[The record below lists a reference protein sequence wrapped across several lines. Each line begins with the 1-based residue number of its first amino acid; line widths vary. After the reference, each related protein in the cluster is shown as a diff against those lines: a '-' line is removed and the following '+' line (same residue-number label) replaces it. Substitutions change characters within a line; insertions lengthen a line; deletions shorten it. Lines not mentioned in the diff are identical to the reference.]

1 MVHMCGFRC
10 VMRRFVL
17 LVAIVAVSALPLRA
31 AVADP
36 FEINVIVP
44 LTGGGAFLGR
54 SEQIAFGVAAEVLN
68 KEGGIEGRPVHFAVQ
83 DDQTTPQVGVQ
94 LLNGLLAKNVPIVM
108 GSTLSAICGAMAPL
122 VKSGPVMWCFSSGY
136 RASADGWV
144 FISGAPSMALHQGAM
159 HYARQR
165 GWHRIALIAS
175 TDASGQDSEKAI
187 DDVLALRENA
197 NLTVVDREHLN
208 VSDISVSAQMAHIKA
223 SDAQMFF
230 VQTSGTA
237 FGTILR
243 GVSDA
248 GIEIPVMSISSNETF
263 AQMKA
268 YASFLPKELYFE
280 SVASAAPE
288 TLPNGPVKRAV
299 AFYRDAFK
307 TRGIQPDTG
316 TNQAWDAAFI
326 IVGAFRKLGT
336 NATPAQLRSYL
347 DTLRGFAGTN
357 GLYDFPAYPKHG
369 VGANW
374 TGIQKW
380 DPGKGVFVGVS
391 KPGGEPL

>member
-1 MVHMCGFRC
+1 MRSSGCLR
-10 VMRRFVL
+10 RRFAL
-17 LVAIVAVSALPLRA
+17 FAAVVTLAMLPLRA
-31 AVADP
+31 VGADP

-54 SEQIAFGVAAEVLN
+54 SEQIALGVAEEVVN
-68 KEGGIEGRPVHFAVQ
+68 KEGGIEGRPVHFVVQ
-83 DDQTTPQVGVQ
+83 DDQTIPQVGVQ

-122 VKSGPVMWCFSSGY
+122 VSKNGPVMWCFSSGY
-136 RASADGWV
+136 HASDDGWV
-144 FISGAPSMALHQGAM
+144 FISGAPSSALHEGAM
-159 HYARQR
+159 HYARER
-165 GWHRIALIAS
+165 GWHRLALIAS

-197 NLTVVDREHLN
+197 GLTVVDREHFN
-208 VSDISVSAQMAHIKA
+208 VSDISVSAQMAHVKA
-223 SDAQMFF
+223 SDAQMLF

-248 GIEIPVMSISSNETF
+248 GIEIPVMSTSSNETF

-268 YASFLPKELYFE
+268 YASFLPKDLYFE

-288 TLPNGPVKRAV
+288 TLPDGPVKRAV
-299 AFYRDAFK
+299 AFYRDTFK
-307 TRGIQPDTG
+307 AANVQPDTG

-336 NATPAQLRSYL
+336 NATPAELRSYL
-347 DTLRGFAGTN
+347 DDLHGFAGTN
-357 GLYDFPAYPKHG
+357 GLYDFRAYPKHG

-380 DPGKGVFVGVS
+380 DPVKGVFVGVS
-391 KPGGEPL
+391 KPGGAPL